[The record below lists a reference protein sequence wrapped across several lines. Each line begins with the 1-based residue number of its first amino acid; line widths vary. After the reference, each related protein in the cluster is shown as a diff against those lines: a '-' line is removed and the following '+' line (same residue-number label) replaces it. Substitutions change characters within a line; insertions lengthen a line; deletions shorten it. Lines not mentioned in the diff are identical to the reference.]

1 MFAATGRFRSGMR
14 TDRRRLPAGRQLVFL
29 AGLLLLLSSAAAYVW
44 IQGPL
49 GDAIALQRQLARNI
63 GRIMTIDEI
72 LTMSARMS
80 AAARDPGYE
89 ERYNAHVGELDALIK
104 QTLAMVPDETAAKAV
119 AATDAA
125 NLRLV
130 DMETRSFELDKQQRH
145 AEALVLLEGDAYRA
159 DKAIY
164 AEGMRSAFER
174 IEAITAAN
182 RARVAAWAL
191 LLQIAAVLALVVVVV
206 VWLLEQRAQ
215 RRRAAAY
222 ASELEA
228 TVTAR
233 TAELAQRNRGMRL
246 VLDNVAQ
253 GFVTID
259 LDGVLS
265 PERSAIIERWFGAPS
280 HGATLQA
287 YLEQRAPEFAQWL
300 ALGLGELRDGV
311 LPTELLIA
319 QLPARFADG
328 ERTFEVS
335 YSAIGVGDQVD
346 SFLVILSDVTA
357 NLARERA
364 EREQKDLLSLFQ
376 RISIDRVGVEEF
388 LTEAAGLVAALR
400 QEPDPLVQKRLVHTL
415 KGNCAIYGL
424 QSYAELAHTVETEL
438 GEGTAMTDEQR
449 EALVAMWK
457 DAMGRVTP
465 LLGAARRDAVEIDRC
480 ELELAI
486 SRATS
491 SSRELRDLLASWT
504 REPMARR
511 FERLARQVGS
521 LSRRLGRLEPVVRTS
536 GDELRLEHTGW
547 QQFWLA
553 MVHAVRNAVDHGLE
567 SAEERRLAGKP
578 EAGVIELG
586 VARCDGR
593 VVFTIRDDGRGIAWD
608 LVRARAAA
616 RGLPCESHAELVQA
630 LFVDGLTTREEV
642 GELSGRGVG
651 LSALRDVVDAMGGSI
666 EVESTPGQGTTF
678 RFSFDEARAAATS
691 PPTRPLRSSLLPIA
705 LTAGCS

>member
-1 MFAATGRFRSGMR
+1 MR
-14 TDRRRLPAGRQLVFL
+14 TDRGPLPAARQLVFL
-29 AGLLLLLSSAAAYVW
+29 AGLALLLTSAAAYVW

-72 LTMSARMS
+72 LTMSARM
-80 AAARDPGYE
+80 AAAAHDPAYE

-104 QTLAMVPDETAAKAV
+104 QTLALVPDELAAKAV

-130 DMETRSFELDKQQRH
+130 DLETRSFELDRQQRH
-145 AEALVLLEGDAYRA
+145 AEALALLEGEAYRT

-164 AEGMRSAFER
+164 AGGMQSAFER

-182 RARVAAWAL
+182 RATVAIWAL
-191 LLQIAAVLALVVVVV
+191 VLQIAAVLALVVVVA

-215 RRRAAAY
+215 RRRAAAH

-265 PERSAIIERWFGAPS
+265 PERSAIIERWFGAPAQ
-280 HGATLQA
+280 GATLQA
-287 YLEQRAPEFAQWL
+287 YLEPRAPEFAQWL
-300 ALGLGELRDGV
+300 ALGLGELREGA

-319 QLPARFADG
+319 QLPRRFADG

-335 YSAIGVGDQVD
+335 YSAIGAGDRVD
-346 SFLVILSDVTA
+346 SFLAIISDVTA
-357 NLARERA
+357 HLARERA
-364 EREQKDLLSLFQ
+364 EREQQDLLSLFQ
-376 RISIDRVGVEEF
+376 RISIDRPGVEEF

-400 QEPDPLVQKRLVHTL
+400 TESDPVVQKRLVHTL

-424 QSYAELAHTVETEL
+424 QSYAELAHRVETEL
-438 GEGTAMTDEQR
+438 GDGAAAMTDEQR
-449 EALVAMWK
+449 DALVAMWK
-457 DAMGRVTP
+457 DAMARVTP
-465 LLGAARRDAVEIDRC
+465 LLGAARRAAVEIDRS

-486 SRATS
+486 SRATTA
-491 SSRELRDLLASWT
+491 SRELRDLLASWT
-504 REPMARR
+504 REPMGRR
-511 FERLARQVGS
+511 FERLARQITS
-521 LSRRLGRLEPVVRTS
+521 LSRRLGRPEPEVRTS
-536 GDELRLEHTGW
+536 GDELRLEPGGW
-547 QQFWLA
+547 QPFWAA

-567 SAEERRLAGKP
+567 TAEERRLAGKR
-578 EAGVIELG
+578 ETGVIELG
-586 VARCDGR
+586 AARRDGH

-616 RGLPCESHAELVQA
+616 RGLPCESHADLVQA
-630 LFVDGLTTREEV
+630 LFADGLTTRDAV

-651 LSALRDVVDAMGGSI
+651 LSALREVVDAMGGSI
-666 EVESTPGQGTTF
+666 EVESTPGHGTTF
-678 RFSFDEARAAATS
+678 RFSFDEARAASAL
-691 PPTRPLRSSLLPIA
+691 PPARQLRASLLPIA
-705 LTAGCS
+705 LIAG